1 MADLFDYLYWRGDM
15 STRCL
20 PVNPVDGLI
29 LSWFSSMYHREPV
42 ADTVGRAAEAVSERA
57 EGETTRLVQALSQ
70 SARFR
75 GMRLM
80 GFRRRFSEEEELQF
94 GAMTVLTG
102 DGWALVVYR
111 GTDATLVGW
120 KEDFNMA
127 FADEVPAQRE
137 AAAYLEEMAQVIPLP
152 LRVAGHSKGGNLAVY
167 AAANAEPAVQR
178 RIGAVWNFDGPGM
191 NERVM
196 QSPGYRSMETRIET
210 YLPESS
216 VVGILLERAGQVH
229 VVESDAVGPMQHVPY
244 SWRVTPSG
252 FEEAEGLTPQSLY
265 ADRTIRT
272 WLNSMSRPER
282 QRLVDGLY
290 DVVKATGART
300 LGEVSENWR
309 ESGLEMLGGFAGL
322 DLHTKASL
330 IRGIGGLIAAAAG
343 QPD

>member
-1 MADLFDYLYWRGDM
+1 MADLFDYLHWRGDLNA
-15 STRCL
+15 RCL

-29 LSWFSSMYHREPV
+29 LSWFSSMDHREPV
-42 ADTVGRAAEAVSERA
+42 ADTVGAAADAVLERTDGEAA
-57 EGETTRLVQALSQ
+57 RLTQALSK
-70 SARFR
+70 SVRFR
-75 GMRLM
+75 DMRLV

-137 AAAYLEEMAQVIPLP
+137 AAAYLEEAARLTPLP

-167 AAANAEPAVQR
+167 AAANVNPAVRR

-196 QSPGYRSMETRIET
+196 QSPGYRSMESRIVT

-216 VVGILLERAGQVH
+216 IVGILLERAGQVH
-229 VVESDAVGPMQHVPY
+229 VVKSDAVGPMQHIPY
-244 SWRVTPSG
+244 SWQVTPSG
-252 FEEAEGLTPQSLY
+252 FEEAQSLTPQSLY

-272 WLNSMSRPER
+272 WLNSMSRTER

-290 DVVKATGART
+290 DVVQATGART
-300 LGEVSENWR
+300 LGEVTENWR
-309 ESGLEMLGGFAGL
+309 ESGLEMLGGFARL
-322 DLHTKASL
+322 DLRTKASL
-330 IRGIGGLIAAAAG
+330 IRGLGGLISAAAG
-343 QPD
+343 QSD